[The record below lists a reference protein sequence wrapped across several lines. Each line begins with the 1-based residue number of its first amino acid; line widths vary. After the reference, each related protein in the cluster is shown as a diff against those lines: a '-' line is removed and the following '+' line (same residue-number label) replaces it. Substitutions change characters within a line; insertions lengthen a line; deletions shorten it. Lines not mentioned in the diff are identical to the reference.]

1 MARPLLVSLSQSIIN
16 NIRISRSSFLL
27 DFRRYNSSSI
37 ASNFDPSRKDDV
49 KTRLLTLLTKL
60 RDNDIPKLDGHITCV
75 LNVTEECIEAT
86 KFNKTLKNVQTLLPN
101 DINKLKNDLTEF
113 IFSLQSIPTESFET
127 DKIDTFLLFN
137 EEINRQ
143 HIDKEAVNNIFQDLT
158 NVIDD
163 LWIAKRS
170 KLKLRAAIQDLKSLL
185 SHLQD
190 ENIDLKLSVSRVQD
204 ENIDLKLSVSRVQE
218 ENIDLKLSVS
228 RVQDENALY
237 KYHSCLNELMR
248 QTAVYGPF
256 SFTWDDSQHEEIKD
270 SLNLDDK
277 QIHLMLTI
285 FDTICSKYGFPNKHI
300 LVHYLLVVSIRNEQE
315 HDMMDSYVK
324 LTSDD
329 RRSFQ
334 MYCEKNNLVQ
344 HYEQKHYNLLEG
356 LFKLYETELIRKLKK
371 QENLTETITQS

>member
-204 ENIDLKLSVSRVQE
+204 ENIDLKLSVSRVQD

-248 QTAVYGPF
+248 QTVR
-256 SFTWDDSQHEEIKD
+256 SIK
-270 SLNLDDK
+270 K
-277 QIHLMLTI
+277 E
-285 FDTICSKYGFPNKHI
+285 F
-300 LVHYLLVVSIRNEQE
+300 R
-315 HDMMDSYVK
+315 
-324 LTSDD
+324 
-329 RRSFQ
+329 
-334 MYCEKNNLVQ
+334 
-344 HYEQKHYNLLEG
+344 
-356 LFKLYETELIRKLKK
+356 RKLKMEYIS
-371 QENLTETITQS
+371 ENFDKDTFDSLLDPRRIFRPSETAP

>member
-16 NIRISRSSFLL
+16 NIRISRSSFSL

-204 ENIDLKLSVSRVQE
+204 EN
-218 ENIDLKLSVS
+218 
-228 RVQDENALY
+228 ALY

-248 QTAVYGPF
+248 QTVRPF
-256 SFTWDDSQHEEIKD
+256 TDRFLSPGYDSQHEEIKD